1 MMKRPGTPP
10 APVRLLAIGSLFF
23 LYILAALPVL
33 TDETL
38 IITEDLLHTMEQ
50 RYGTEARQRLL
61 DWQDLL
67 RRAKQ
72 DDEMGKIEKI
82 NRFFNTMAFIDDRT
96 HWQADDYWATPV
108 EFLASKGGDCE
119 DFAIAK
125 YFSLVTLGVDENKLT
140 LTYVKALR
148 LNQAHMVL
156 SYYPSPQAEPL
167 ILDSLIDA
175 IKPSSQRTDLQP
187 VYSLNGSG
195 LWLAKQRGR
204 GKMVGDTSRL
214 SRWQDLLA
222 RMTDELHRKE
232 EKP

>member
-1 MMKRPGTPP
+1 MKRPGTPP
-10 APVRLLAIGSLFF
+10 ASNRILAVGGLFF
-23 LYILAALPVL
+23 LLVLTALPVL

-38 IITEDLLHTMEQ
+38 ILGEDLLRTMEK
-50 RYGTEARQRLL
+50 RYGAEARQRLL

-67 RRAKQ
+67 QKGKQ
-72 DDEMGKIEKI
+72 DDELVKIDKV
-82 NRFFNTMAFIDDRT
+82 NRFFNTMAFVDDRV
-96 HWQADDYWATPV
+96 HWQAEDYWATPV

-125 YFSLVTLGVDENKLT
+125 YFSLINLGIDENKLT

-156 SYYPSPQAEPL
+156 SYYPRPQAEPL
-167 ILDSLIDA
+167 ILDNLIDA

-204 GKMVGDTSRL
+204 GKMVGDSSRL

-222 RMTDELHRKE
+222 RMTDEFHRKE
-232 EKP
+232 GKP